1 VTTHPAYGVL
11 RPVSPLAT
19 VLLQN
24 NPSTMT
30 LDGTNTWILQAPGA
44 SGRVLVDPGHAL
56 DDHVAALAELEN
68 VELVLLTHWHPDHT
82 EAADVVAERL
92 GAPVR
97 AFDPRLCRGAG
108 PLEHGEVVR
117 AAGLTLEVAHT
128 PGHTDD
134 SVVLRVDHGERTHV
148 LTGDTVLGRGTT
160 VLTDLGAYLD
170 SLRTLRE
177 LPEGVLGLPGHGPE
191 LADLAHTAGEYL
203 RHRQQRLD
211 QVRQALRAL
220 GEDATARQVVELV
233 YADVDRALWAPAEE
247 SVRAQL
253 EYLRTRG

>member
-1 VTTHPAYGVL
+1 MTGHPAYGVL
-11 RPVSPLAT
+11 RQVSPLAT

-44 SGRVLVDPGHAL
+44 SGRVVVDPGHAL
-56 DDHVAALAELEN
+56 DDHVDTLASLPD

-97 AFDPRLCRGAG
+97 AFDPQLCRGAG
-108 PLEHGEVVR
+108 PIGHGEVLR
-117 AAGLTLEVAHT
+117 AAGLALEVLHT

-134 SVVLRVDHGERTHV
+134 SVVLRLHHGERTHV

-170 SLRTLRE
+170 SLRTLRA
-177 LPEGVLGLPGHGPE
+177 LPEGALGLPGHGPE

-203 RHRQQRLD
+203 RHREQRLD
-211 QVRQALRAL
+211 QVRQALRRL
-220 GEDATARQVVELV
+220 GEDATPRQVVELV
-233 YADVDRALWAPAEE
+233 YADVDPALWAPAEE

-253 EYLRTRG
+253 EYLRTHG